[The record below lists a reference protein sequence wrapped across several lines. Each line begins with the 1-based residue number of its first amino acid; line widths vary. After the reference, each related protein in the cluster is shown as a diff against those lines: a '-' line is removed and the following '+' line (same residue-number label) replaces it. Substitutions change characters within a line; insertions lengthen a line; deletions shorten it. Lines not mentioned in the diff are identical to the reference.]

1 MKNLGKLTIFE
12 TLKEIVD
19 PGHTAL
25 VLWDCQ
31 DGLVERIFNRETFLS
46 NLGALLTAAR
56 EREIPVVFTRIR
68 PLPVAYRSSFGVY
81 QAMKRFNVDDPA
93 KIPAFME
100 PGSPEALI
108 NEALS
113 PAEGEF
119 VLDKHSPSIFFGT
132 VFEQLMRSREIQTVL
147 FTGISTEYGI
157 DHSAREAA
165 VRGFYTVVV
174 SDCVSSP
181 DETTHEMALKIMQ
194 RICLVVPSEDIL
206 REWA

>member
-31 DGLVERIFNRETFLS
+31 DGLVDRIFNREAFLS
-46 NLGALLTAAR
+46 NLGALLAAAR

-68 PLPVAYRSSFGVY
+68 PLPAAYRSSFGVY

-93 KIPAFME
+93 RIPAFME

-132 VFEQLMRSREIQTVL
+132 VFEQLMRSRQIQTVL